1 MLGARAAT
9 AHAET
14 DVFNNTVAIV
24 VAIISACLAL
34 VSIKSA
40 NISQA
45 AHNEQRAA
53 ASSWNQYQAKRLRQ
67 FDLQQRLA
75 HADAEARDASGTQAA
90 SVDRPAYDA
99 LLLRWRTET
108 NVYALEMKE
117 LASRARAHER
127 RHKRLATLDDD
138 FDVASAFL
146 TLALTLLAVAAL
158 TRNFAIL
165 IAGVVIGG
173 ISVFFSALAFSGN
186 LAVHPTFL
194 LELIGVSLNAPG
206 ADNFGQR

>member
-9 AHAET
+9 AHSET

-24 VAIISACLAL
+24 VAVISACLAL

-53 ASSWNQYQAKRLRQ
+53 ASAWNQYQAKRLRQ
-67 FDLQQRLA
+67 FALQQRLA
-75 HADAEARDASGTQAA
+75 LASAKARDASPTQVA
-90 SVDRPAYDA
+90 SGPRPAYDA
-99 LLLRWRTET
+99 LLLRWRTEAS
-108 NVYALEMKE
+108 VYGLEMKE
-117 LASRARAHER
+117 LATRARAHEQ
-127 RHKRLATLDDD
+127 RHRTLATLDDD

-165 IAGVVIGG
+165 VAGVVIGG

-186 LAVHPTFL
+186 LAVHPSFL
-194 LELIGVSLNAPG
+194 LELIGVSLDAPV